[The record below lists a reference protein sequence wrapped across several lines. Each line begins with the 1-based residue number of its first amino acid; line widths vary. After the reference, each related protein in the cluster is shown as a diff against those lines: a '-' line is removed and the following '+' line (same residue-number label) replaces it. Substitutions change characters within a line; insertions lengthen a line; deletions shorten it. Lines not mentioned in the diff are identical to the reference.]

1 MVRLSITAKSSR
13 FSLQPSNR
21 KRDFVREKMKLKLEG
36 IWTPIPTPLTNQGKI
51 DQAVTRKLVDFHIE
65 SGIDGILPLGTSG
78 EFALLT
84 REERAQLVE
93 MVVDQA
99 NGRVPVVAGVS
110 DPAIENV
117 LQLSADAKKAGA
129 DAVIATPPYYFT
141 TTDEGHYD
149 HFKTISESIDLPLM
163 IYNIPEWTHSFVTPE
178 TVQRLADEKLVVG
191 MKYTEY
197 NFLNLIRFLRKSH
210 NKIAIFAGSDAMA
223 YSNLEFGGS
232 GAIIGSANV
241 IPKLA
246 SKIFDDY
253 KKGDLTGARESQ
265 ERLLPVI
272 EALGLGKYPAAL
284 KEAMSL
290 IGMPVGLLKEPLQAL
305 SVSEK
310 RTVAGLL
317 RSGGFLA

>member
-1 MVRLSITAKSSR
+1 
-13 FSLQPSNR
+13 
-21 KRDFVREKMKLKLEG
+21 MKLKLEG
-36 IWTPIPTPLTNQGKI
+36 IWTPIPTPLTKQGRI
-51 DQAVTRKLVDFHIE
+51 DQEATRKLVDFHIE

-84 REERAQLVE
+84 REERKLLVE
-93 MVVDQA
+93 TVVDQV

-110 DPAIENV
+110 DPSIENV
-117 LQLSADAKKAGA
+117 LQFSADAKKAGA

-149 HFKTISESIDLPLM
+149 HFKTISENIDLPLM

-197 NFLNLIRFLRKSH
+197 NFLNLLRFLKTSGS
-210 NKIAIFAGSDAMA
+210 KIAIFAGSDAMA

-241 IPKLA
+241 APKIA

-253 KKGDLTGARESQ
+253 KKGDLREAREVQ

-272 EALGLGKYPAAL
+272 MALGVGKYPAAL
-284 KEAMSL
+284 KEAMNL
-290 IGMPVGLLKEPLQAL
+290 IGMPVGPLKEPLTAL
-305 SVSEK
+305 SAGEK
-310 RTVAGLL
+310 KIVAGLL
-317 RSGGFLA
+317 KQGGFLS